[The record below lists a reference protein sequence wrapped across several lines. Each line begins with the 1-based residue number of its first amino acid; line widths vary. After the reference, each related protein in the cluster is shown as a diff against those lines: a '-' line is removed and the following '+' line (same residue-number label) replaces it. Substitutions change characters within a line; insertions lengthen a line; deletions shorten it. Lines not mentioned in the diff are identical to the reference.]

1 MNGKLFYRLKI
12 NTMLV
17 FKLIILFFT
26 NICFSNEQIYMEL
39 YKGTQNIRFIYYY
52 SDTTQHSKIIKA
64 EYYHIEGWKNFEIF
78 YENGKIIEFD
88 KEDYKRKEGYSKSP
102 EDFSSAAPNYYG
114 YVSIYNRRGDIV
126 SKDKYNNKIRVKS

>member
-1 MNGKLFYRLKI
+1 
-12 NTMLV
+12 MLV
-17 FKLIILFFT
+17 FKLIIFLFT
-26 NICFSNEQIYMEL
+26 NFCFSNEQIYMEL

-52 SDTTQHSKIIKA
+52 SDTTQHSKVIKA

-88 KEDYKRKEGYSKSP
+88 KEGYKAKEGYCKSP
-102 EDFSSAAPNYYG
+102 KDFSSATPNYYG

-126 SKDKYNNKIRVKS
+126 SKAKYNNKIRVKS